1 MKVTI
6 LEKASQD
13 AYFFSASQV
22 KQFRTCKL
30 CWAAQK
36 INGLQRPPGPAAVKG
51 IQIHKLIETYLE
63 TGRFPDSKLLEI
75 AKCGAPFWPEPGTAQ
90 LEKNVVFEVD
100 GIKFRGFIDLLYEK
114 EGLWT
119 VADHK
124 TTSSFTYALTRP
136 ELLSDVQANLYALW
150 TMEKYGVDKVT
161 FNWIYYRTRGKAEAK
176 LMSAETTRDR
186 VEDEIDSVLK
196 DCREMLQ
203 AIADGK
209 SAKDFHP
216 PISGCKSFGGCF
228 AKELGLSFQK
238 KDFTS
243 FLTEKTTTDILKE
256 EKQENGDQLVKQS
269 NFELLIG
276 CCPMKGEEKVI
287 QLVDLLAPVFSQVA
301 EEFGVLHYKLV
312 EYGKGPGALAVALD
326 RFLTENPLTN
336 GEVVVMPKASAEGTD
351 VVNVL
356 IRHATRVRG

>member
-6 LEKASQD
+6 LEKSSKED
-13 AYFFSASQV
+13 YSFSASQV

-51 IQIHKLIETYLE
+51 TQIHKIIETYLE
-63 TGRFPDSKLLEI
+63 TGKFPDSKLLEI
-75 AKCGAPFWPEPGTAQ
+75 ARCGMPFWPKPGSAQ
-90 LEKNVVFEVD
+90 LEKSIIFDID
-100 GIKFRGFIDLLYEK
+100 GIKFRGFIDLLYRK
-114 EGLWT
+114 DDLWI

-150 TMEKYGVDKVT
+150 AMQNYNVDKVAL
-161 FNWIYYRTRGKAEAK
+161 NWIYYRTRGKAEAK
-176 LMSAETTRDR
+176 LMSAETTKDR
-186 VEDEIDSVLK
+186 VEKEIEGVLK

-209 SAKDFHP
+209 SAKDFSP

-228 AKELGLSFQK
+228 AKELGLNFQK
-238 KDFTS
+238 KDFTL
-243 FLTEKTTTDILKE
+243 FLTEKTTADILKE
-256 EKQENGDQLVKQS
+256 ENGEVPLKKS

-276 CCPMKGEEKVI
+276 CCPMKGDEKVI
-287 QLVDLLAPVFSQVA
+287 QLVDLLAPVFEQVA
-301 EEFGVLHYKLV
+301 NEFGVLHYKLV

-326 RFLTENPLTN
+326 KYLTENPLTN